1 MMTKISL
8 KAVFYTICLFVYV
21 GILTAC
27 TNHASVD
34 VGSSSQEIAP
44 TSMPEYT
51 KGWELASDGSFYIY
65 LDDAHIWRS
74 SDEAGDILDA
84 LLRTAQVKVDNTLMS
99 DVRIGALAI
108 SISKYDE
115 NNQIVGSYN
124 GGIQL
129 SFDTAALP
137 KGRHTVSL
145 SFESTAGERFSHTW
159 TFEL

>member
-1 MMTKISL
+1 MTKISL
-8 KAVFYTICLFVYV
+8 NAVLYTIYLSVYI
-21 GILTAC
+21 GMLTAC
-27 TNHASVD
+27 TNSASLD
-34 VGSSSQEIAP
+34 VGSSIQEITP
-44 TSMPEYT
+44 TSMPEYI

-74 SDEAGDILDA
+74 GDEAGDILDTV
-84 LLRTAQVKVDNTLMS
+84 LRTAQVNVDNTLVS
-99 DVRIGALAI
+99 NIQIGALAI
-108 SISKYDE
+108 TISKYDE

-129 SFDTAALP
+129 SFNTVALQ

-145 SFESTAGERFSHTW
+145 SFESTAGERFNHTW